1 MTTFVICDSCGEKFK
16 SPIQVS
22 NLETTPVEGNRVNC
36 PHCGQTTLAE
46 NRNMIN
52 N

>member
-1 MTTFVICDSCGEKFK
+1 MTTSVICDDCGEKFE

-22 NLETTPVEGNRVNC
+22 NLETNSVEGNRVDC
-36 PHCGQTTLAE
+36 PHCGQMTLAE

-52 N
+52 E